1 MTTESGNCAAGEVTR
16 LLANWRGGDEQA
28 LESLIPLVYDELRRL
43 AGRQLQGESQALTLQ
58 PTALVHEAYLRLVDL
73 ELEWQGRVQFF
84 GVAAGIMRRILV
96 DLARSRRRQKRGGGQ
111 RPLSFSD
118 IDVASKTSSVDDFL
132 ALEDALAELEE
143 NDPRKARTV
152 ELRYF
157 AGLGND
163 EIAALLEIS
172 RPTVER
178 DLRWARAWLARRLE
192 PTGPTGATEPTGSG
206 GG

>member
-1 MTTESGNCAAGEVTR
+1 MTTESSAPPAGQVTR
-16 LLANWRGGDEQA
+16 LLECWRGGEEEA
-28 LESLIPLVYDELRRL
+28 LEELIPLVYDELRRL
-43 AGRQLQGESQALTLQ
+43 ASRHLQSESQALTLQ

-73 ELEWQGRVQFF
+73 KLEWESRVHFF

-96 DLARSRRRQKRGGGQ
+96 DMARSRRRRKRGGGQ
-111 RPLSFSD
+111 RPLSVSD
-118 IDVASKTSSVDDFL
+118 LEVADRVSSIEDFL
-132 ALEDALAELEE
+132 AVETALSDLEGL
-143 NDPRKARTV
+143 DPRKARAV

-178 DLRWARAWLARRLE
+178 DLRWSRAWLARRLE
-192 PTGPTGATEPTGSG
+192 STTPGER
-206 GG
+206 